1 MINLNM
7 IKPIK
12 ILAIESSCDE
22 TAASVVV
29 DGKILS
35 NVISTQP
42 IHSQY
47 GGVIPEIASRNH
59 EKNIIP
65 VIEEALQ
72 KAQVSK
78 KELSA
83 IAFTQGPGLLGSLLV
98 GTCFAK
104 SFALSLGIP
113 LIGVHH
119 VEAHIMAHFIDE
131 PVPSFPFLCLTV
143 SGGHTLIVKV
153 NDVGQY
159 EIIGATLDDA
169 VGEAF
174 DKAAKLL
181 GLPYPGGPI
190 LDKLAQS
197 GNPDRFQF
205 SMPEIRN
212 YDFSFSG
219 IKTSILYF
227 LQNETTKNENFIAEN
242 LNDICASVQYTLV
255 EILMRKLKKASKEL
269 KIKQIAIAGGVAANS
284 ELRKRLEL
292 EKQKSGWTAFI
303 PQFQYCTDNAAMI
316 AITAHYKYIKNQF
329 VTQLVSPNA
338 RMEMA

>member
-1 MINLNM
+1 M

-72 KAQVSK
+72 KAHVSK

-143 SGGHTLIVKV
+143 SGGHTQIVKV

-197 GNPDRFQF
+197 GNLDRFQF

-227 LQNETTKNENFIAEN
+227 LQNETAKNENFIAEN

-255 EILMRKLKKASKEL
+255 EILMRKLKRASKEL

-316 AITAHYKYIKNQF
+316 AITAHYKYINNQF